1 MSSVLKIR
9 LFKNVHVR
17 IISELKTQTNGKFL
31 TKIQYS
37 LSRIHF
43 PKTFVVDF
51 RVRAMLS
58 AYVMATCLSPWHWLR
73 VQRQR
78 IPSSVHLVA
87 VLPWPTANHAQKSLR
102 HKSQTATFCDRLSAG
117 QRISWPRSEWSAVF
131 SFHSRCA
138 VRGDGDMHVLIAR
151 SVNEA
156 ESSHNLCQDLHD
168 KVVQLQL
175 RQGKPAG
182 SSTLFSAGLPHA
194 TICTTRVLMFFLS
207 FAFH

>member
-1 MSSVLKIR
+1 M
-9 LFKNVHVR
+9 
-17 IISELKTQTNGKFL
+17 
-31 TKIQYS
+31 
-37 LSRIHF
+37 
-43 PKTFVVDF
+43 
-51 RVRAMLS
+51 
-58 AYVMATCLSPWHWLR
+58 SPW
-73 VQRQR
+73 QRQQ

-87 VLPWPTANHAQKSLR
+87 ILPWPTGNHAQKSLR

-117 QRISWPRSEWSAVF
+117 QHISWRRNEWSAIF
-131 SFHSRCA
+131 SFRSRGA
-138 VRGDGDMHVLIAR
+138 VRGDGGMHVLIAR

-194 TICTTRVLMFFLS
+194 AIYTTRVLMFFLS
-207 FAFH
+207 FDFH